1 MRWLRIATGFIVS
14 LLTAML
20 IFLPAHAAQGSSWSV
35 LSDPEGTLQIS
46 DVRSARF
53 ANQFSPVELDQ
64 LKAAEAGEALWV
76 RFRLVPDKHE
86 QILRVFAPDLSRLDM
101 YVLDDQKLINEV
113 TTGNNLSQADKP
125 LPSSDYMLPLPQS
138 SHTLDVYLRMVSDHQ
153 LRPYITLDTAVM
165 LAANQGKPLL
175 YGLLLGCMMM
185 LVLHN
190 LTRFAFTRSI
200 SSLWLAVC
208 EGLLLSSSALFLN
221 LIGPWLPEWHGAQ
234 TPGAYLAL
242 LLTAPC
248 GLMFAYSFFSTRG
261 PHPLNRLLL
270 ADILIISLGACCCCS
285 LTACR

>member
-20 IFLPAHAAQGSSWSV
+20 VFLPAHAAQGSSWSV
-35 LSDPEGTLQIS
+35 LSDPEGTLQIG

-175 YGLLLGCMMM
+175 
-185 LVLHN
+185 
-190 LTRFAFTRSI
+190 
-200 SSLWLAVC
+200 
-208 EGLLLSSSALFLN
+208 
-221 LIGPWLPEWHGAQ
+221 
-234 TPGAYLAL
+234 
-242 LLTAPC
+242 
-248 GLMFAYSFFSTRG
+248 
-261 PHPLNRLLL
+261 
-270 ADILIISLGACCCCS
+270 
-285 LTACR
+285 